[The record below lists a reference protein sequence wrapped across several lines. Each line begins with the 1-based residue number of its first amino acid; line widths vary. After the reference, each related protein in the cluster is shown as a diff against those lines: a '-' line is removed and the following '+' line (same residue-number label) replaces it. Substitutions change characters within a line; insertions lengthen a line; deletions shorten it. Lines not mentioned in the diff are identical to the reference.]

1 MSDRGANSIKSFPC
15 SITLIEDTNMKFDL
29 FAYQVDDG
37 NSMNSSNFILTVIL
51 IHGSTFSI
59 YAHFLTNYFIYLRR

>member
-1 MSDRGANSIKSFPC
+1 
-15 SITLIEDTNMKFDL
+15 MKFDL

-37 NSMNSSNFILTVIL
+37 NSTNSSNFILTVIL

-59 YAHFLTNYFIYLRR
+59 HAHFLTNNFIYAKKIN